1 MQNDP
6 AFPSQ
11 PNYQVLR
18 EFMALVKKRLF
29 VIIISK
35 KDSLKR
41 KPLDKQRSAAF
52 WSLNSPL

>member
-1 MQNDP
+1 
-6 AFPSQ
+6 
-11 PNYQVLR
+11 
-18 EFMALVKKRLF
+18 MALVKKRLF

-41 KPLDKQRSAAF
+41 KPLDKQQSAAF

>member
-1 MQNDP
+1 
-6 AFPSQ
+6 
-11 PNYQVLR
+11 
-18 EFMALVKKRLF
+18 MALVKKRLF

-52 WSLNSPL
+52 WSLNSTL